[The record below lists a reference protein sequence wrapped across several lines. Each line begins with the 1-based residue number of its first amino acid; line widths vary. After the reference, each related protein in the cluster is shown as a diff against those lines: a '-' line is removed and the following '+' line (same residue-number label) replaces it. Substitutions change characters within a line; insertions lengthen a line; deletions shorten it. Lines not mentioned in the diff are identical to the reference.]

1 MSNYYVNNHIH
12 STYSF
17 SPYTPSEAAR
27 QAAKAGLATAG
38 IMDHD
43 SIGGAREFMAECA
56 KVGIAP
62 TIGMECRV
70 KTEDTPL
77 FGRLINNPDQK
88 SIAYVAMH
96 GIPESQIDRV
106 EKFIAP
112 YRACRNVRNRDMLG
126 KIAELTG
133 FSFKFDRDISPIS
146 LYGKGGTVT
155 ERHLLYLL
163 VKTIMENYA
172 KGEEIVNYLGE
183 KLGIT
188 VAGKLLGYLSDTENP
203 YYDYDLLGVLKSD
216 LVPKIYLPADRECPH
231 ITEYIEFTKSIGAI
245 SAYAYLG
252 DVEGS
257 VTGDKKAQKFED
269 DYIDILFNT
278 LADLGFNAVTYMPS
292 RNTMAQLELIM
303 QKCANMNL
311 LQISGEDINTP
322 RQSFVCEAMADPAF
336 AGLIESTWAL
346 IGHQKA
352 TKADIQ
358 NGMFSEKTIAAYPV
372 LNDRIKH
379 FASIGR

>member
-1 MSNYYVNNHIH
+1 M
-12 STYSF
+12 
-17 SPYTPSEAAR
+17 AA
-27 QAAKAGLATAG
+27 QSAAKAGLVTAG

-43 SIGGAREFMAECA
+43 SIGGAREFMNECA

-70 KTEDTPL
+70 LTDDTPL
-77 FGRLINNPDQK
+77 FGKRINNPDQI

-96 GIPESQIDRV
+96 GIPESQIEHV
-106 EKFIAP
+106 ENFIAP

-126 KIAELTG
+126 KITELTG
-133 FSFKFDRDISPIS
+133 FDFKFDRDIPPIS

-163 VKTIMENYA
+163 VKTIMEKYA
-172 KGEEIVNYLGE
+172 KGAEIINYLGE
-183 KLGIT
+183 KMDIT
-188 VAGKLLGYLSDTENP
+188 VSGKLLEYLSDTNNP

-231 ITEYIEFTKSIGAI
+231 ITEFIEFTKSIGAI

-252 DVEGS
+252 DVVGS

-269 DYIDILFNT
+269 DYLDLLFDT
-278 LADLGFNAVTYMPS
+278 LVDLGFNAVTYMPS
-292 RNTMAQLELIM
+292 RNTMEQLKLIGE
-303 QKCANMNL
+303 KCYDMDL

-322 RQSFVCEAMADPAF
+322 RQSFVCEAMANPAF

-352 TKADIQ
+352 TKLDIQ
-358 NGMFSEKTIAAYPV
+358 NGMFSDKTIAEYPV